1 MRKAEWSEPRR
12 RALWGVAIVVGIV
25 AVGAIGFDIARRAG
39 EMRAASTPAASV
51 LASRTG
57 AAIKAVVRIESQT
70 GPNAYSAELLESAG
84 GTDYRGTAS
93 HIRVALGANTS
104 VIMGASGDVK
114 RGAVIQT
121 NGAIDSARTLH
132 ADQIVILSGFVRVL
146 PDK

>member
-1 MRKAEWSEPRR
+1 
-12 RALWGVAIVVGIV
+12 
-25 AVGAIGFDIARRAG
+25 
-39 EMRAASTPAASV
+39 MRAASTPAASV
-51 LASRTG
+51 MASRTG

-70 GPNAYSAELLESAG
+70 GPNAHSAELLESAG
-84 GTDYRGTAS
+84 GTGYRGTAS

-104 VIMGASGDVK
+104 VIMGAPGDIK
-114 RGAVIQT
+114 PGAVIQA